1 MKLPENSTIPH
12 VSTVCIAAL
21 LLLISLFTLGQ
32 MNAEPINNADKDYVH
47 SVASMTLPPLQALSV
62 SREFSGRIEAQQT
75 LNLGFELAGTIIN
88 MRVNDGDF
96 VKKGQLLAQL
106 DPQLLQADLKQLNAK
121 YTQVQ
126 ARLTLNQ
133 QTLKRQQTLKSN
145 NYAAEQK
152 LDELQAEQQELQA
165 NLLLIQTQQ
174 QQIRIRLKKSSLY
187 APFQGQISFRYRV
200 KGAVIRPSE
209 PIFEIVQ
216 DQQLD
221 IKLSVPLTLGKQL
234 EIGQKIAIKTLE
246 GLTPLR
252 FNARIES
259 ISRSISEGSYTQTLR
274 LSLPEKLNH
283 AQLSNGQIVV
293 ATISEQREEMGY
305 WLPISALTE
314 GLRGSWNILIL
325 GEPVNEQRQI
335 KKLAVNTLYFQ
346 HAKVFIAASPYLT
359 TDSLIVTNGTQ
370 RVSNLQWVLAP

>member
-1 MKLPENSTIPH
+1 MKLPENSAIPH

-234 EIGQKIAIKTLE
+234 EIGETIAIKTLE

-359 TDSLIVTNGTQ
+359 ADSLIVTNGTQ